1 MDKLRRLNSTP
12 HLLQVRANVNNPT
25 HHMHCSPR
33 NPSSSM
39 FNAEEMVRV
48 MSNFVV
54 PRLNVEGSTDTFVF
68 EDIITIPYKQV
79 RVL

>member
-1 MDKLRRLNSTP
+1 
-12 HLLQVRANVNNPT
+12 
-25 HHMHCSPR
+25 
-33 NPSSSM
+33 M

-68 EDIITIPYKQV
+68 EDIITIAIQTSEGV
-79 RVL
+79 VERHNVTVANEVTTC